1 MKLRFHNEAS
11 FSAKMV
17 LLFALVLLA
26 VPERRKSIELFVK
39 NLSGSD
45 TTSMGQAPV
54 SRIAGQAHFQ
64 SSFNR

>member
-1 MKLRFHNEAS
+1 MKLIIHKEAS
-11 FSAKMV
+11 FTSKMV

-26 VPERRKSIELFVK
+26 VPERRKSIEMFVK

-54 SRIAGQAHFQ
+54 TRIAGQAHFQ

>member
-1 MKLRFHNEAS
+1 MKFIIHKEAYFTS
-11 FSAKMV
+11 KMV

-26 VPERRKSIELFVK
+26 VPERRKSIEMFVK

-45 TTSMGQAPV
+45 TTSIGQTPV
-54 SRIAGQAHFQ
+54 TRIAGQAHFQ

>member
-1 MKLRFHNEAS
+1 MKLIIHKEAS
-11 FSAKMV
+11 FTGKMV

-26 VPERRKSIELFVK
+26 VPERRNSIAMFVK

-45 TTSMGQAPV
+45 TTRLGQAPV
-54 SRIAGQAHFQ
+54 TRIAGQAHFQ